1 MKVCASC
8 GAEYEDDADFCQK
21 CGSQLQDKMPDS
33 VKKKIIKQEREL
45 DNTPHMYYCSQCSLT
60 YSGFGNENAHC
71 KHCGGEVRE
80 TTILKDTWEKCSAE
94 DKAKIKEELSRGMYE
109 RNKEILLEEE
119 RKINSWIKAIT
130 IVLVVIALI
139 GLLVLFV
146 TSVLPKLVELAGAL
160 LFAWILGAYFWGPR
174 GRYWW

>member
-33 VKKKIIKQEREL
+33 VKKRIIKPEREL

-60 YSGFGNENAHC
+60 YSGLGNENAYC
-71 KHCGGEVRE
+71 QHCGGKLRE
-80 TTILKDTWEKCSAE
+80 TTILKDTWDKCGAE

-109 RNKEILLEEE
+109 RERVVLPEENNEEHYIL
-119 RKINSWIKAIT
+119 KTIA
-130 IVLVVIALI
+130 IVLLVG
-139 GLLVLFV
+139 GLLALFV
-146 TSVLPKLVELAGAL
+146 MVILPELYKAAAGL
-160 LFAWILGAYFWGPR
+160 LILFIVFGMFG
-174 GRYWW
+174 GRRHWWW